1 MRNFSRLTFLMV
13 SFSESYKMIHII
25 WLIFIQDSMNWA
37 TLEYV
42 EIFKMFV
49 ELIGGQ
55 SLEKMSIQWWI
66 SWLHYLFGYVVNL
79 TVGLYFLRRREKHE
93 SHHWQSIVGDPLSC
107 LTEWQLLLT
116 MYFAIGS
123 IDISRLSPS
132 DAVLRIFEVAIQFSW
147 AQKNFFSRLCHPDS
161 FKLRF
166 EILLNNFRS
175 IFSQT

>member
-1 MRNFSRLTFLMV
+1 
-13 SFSESYKMIHII
+13 
-25 WLIFIQDSMNWA
+25 MNWA

-55 SLEKMSIQWWI
+55 SLEKMSIQWWT

-79 TVGLYFLRRREKHE
+79 TVGLYFLRRSEKHE
-93 SHHWQSIVGDPLSC
+93 SSLTISIVGDPLSC

-132 DAVLRIFEVAIQFSW
+132 DAVLRIFEVTIQFAWTKKTFFLDFVIRIPSSRDSRSFW
-147 AQKNFFSRLCHPDS
+147 TTSGQFSR
-161 FKLRF
+161 KRKYYVT
-166 EILLNNFRS
+166 I
-175 IFSQT
+175 T